1 MNRNDIIQTLEHSIK
16 SMDIGKKW
24 MSIVGKANLRPGNRV
39 LLNRDFD
46 RMAVATLEAEEMIAQ
61 LKGETK

>member
-1 MNRNDIIQTLEHSIK
+1 
-16 SMDIGKKW
+16 MDIGKKW